1 MGDRLDT
8 DVEMGKRAGMVTVL
22 VLTGAT
28 TPEAL
33 RRYEAEDLG
42 PRPDFVL
49 DGLGE
54 LPGLLDRLGA

>member
-1 MGDRLDT
+1 
-8 DVEMGKRAGMVTVL
+8 MVTVL

-28 TPEAL
+28 TLEAL

-54 LPGLLDRLGA
+54 LPELLDRLGA